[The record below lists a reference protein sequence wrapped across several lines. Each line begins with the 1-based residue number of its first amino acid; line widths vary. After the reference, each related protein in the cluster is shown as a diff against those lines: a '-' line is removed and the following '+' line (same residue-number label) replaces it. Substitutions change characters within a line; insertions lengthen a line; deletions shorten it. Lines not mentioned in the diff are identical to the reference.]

1 MEYNGTMHD
10 TLEHAYQYTKTDSY
24 NDIQSMNRLLC
35 AKSAAEAKQIG
46 FQIKKFQQADWDSVK
61 EDLLR
66 IKFSPQS
73 ELGERL
79 KATTGKSFA
88 EAGKSRSFS
97 IGMSLTH
104 SSLFDTTKWSVNGNL
119 LGKALMKIR
128 SELVEHSA
136 FKMQ

>member
-10 TLEHAYQYTKTDSY
+10 TLEHAYQYTKADRY

-46 FQIKKFQQADWDSVK
+46 FQIKNFQQADWDSVK
-61 EDLLR
+61 TQVMEDLLR

-79 KATTGKSFA
+79 KATTGRSLA
-88 EAGKSRSFS
+88 EAGKSRFFS

-128 SELVEHSA
+128 SELNNL
-136 FKMQ
+136 